1 MYAYTLMSTYICM
14 YTQTHTSVYVHT
26 HTHTHVESMPDAGS
40 FSVTFLTTVYEEEDT
55 WHMRTQE
62 AFCHLFDY
70 RVLIVRLAVR
80 WCYESERESARE
92 RERERER
99 D

>member
-62 AFCHLFDY
+62 AFLSPF
-70 RVLIVRLAVR
+70 
-80 WCYESERESARE
+80 
-92 RERERER
+92 
-99 D
+99 